1 MIREFSSEYLVAVDS
16 DGCAFDAMNGKHLN
30 VFIPEAVAVFGL
42 ENYGDL
48 YPQAA
53 KTVNLFSDLRGCNRF
68 PALYCSLMLAQ
79 KRLGQPLDIPDVEP
93 YREFLASGS
102 GLSRD
107 ALAQWHRTHPA
118 AVLEKVIEWN
128 DRVNAR
134 FKTDTSAH
142 RVFGW
147 VRETLE
153 AAAAFADVMVC
164 SAASRATLVDEWA
177 AGGLGAFV
185 TRIAGQENGT
195 KSEQLQS
202 AVRAGGFEKHAA
214 RADCPGQLAERLYR
228 ERFVT
233 QSSRAMKSTPGT
245 SAGMR
250 SCRLSTKAGTANRW
264 RRSTLSNSTATFPPA
279 RSNRPEPPGLR
290 PIHSGQ
296 GSVPAGNL
304 LQGNPHP
311 GKGKHGTH
319 EPHIPPLHGL

>member
-202 AVRAGGFEKHAA
+202 AVRAGGFDPQKVLMIGDAPGDHSAAQAAGAWFYPIVPGDEEHAWHVCRYA
-214 RADCPGQLAERLYR
+214 VLPAFHQGRYG
-228 ERFVT
+228 
-233 QSSRAMKSTPGT
+233 KSME
-245 SAGMR
+245 AIYIEQFHR
-250 SCRLSTKAGTANRW
+250 NL
-264 RRSTLSNSTATFPPA
+264 PPC
-279 RSNRPEPPGLR
+279 EIQPP
-290 PIHSGQ
+290 
-296 GSVPAGNL
+296 
-304 LQGNPHP
+304 
-311 GKGKHGTH
+311 
-319 EPHIPPLHGL
+319 